1 MKNAKMRFCGY
12 AFEHNPAKLM
22 IADAA
27 RIRALLPPGS
37 LPDSI
42 SLGRGLRIVKGEGEL
57 AGADCLAR
65 YERLRALYE
74 RGEKGILALPG
85 LKAMTACLSA
95 LSLTAEPTEDVIG
108 YRFTFTEAR
117 GDGAAVSGADTY
129 TVRADGESLWDIAYA
144 YGIGIDEL
152 VRLNP
157 QIALIGSLSENER
170 VRLC

>member
-12 AFEHNPAKLM
+12 TFEHNPSKLK
-22 IADAA
+22 IADSA
-27 RIRALLPPGS
+27 RLRAILPPGS
-37 LPDSI
+37 LPDSVVP
-42 SLGRGLRIVKGEGEL
+42 GRGLRIVKGEGEL
-57 AGADCLAR
+57 AGADCLVR

-85 LKAMTACLSA
+85 VKAMTAYLSE
-95 LSLTAEPTEDVIG
+95 LSVTAEPLEDVIG

-117 GDGAAVSGADTY
+117 GEGSAVSGADVY
-129 TVRADGESLWDIAYA
+129 TVSEDGESLWDIAYA
-144 YGIGIDEL
+144 NGIGIDEL

-157 QIALIGSLSENER
+157 QIPFIGSLDENEK